1 MFIVPY
7 VMPDYFIEQ
16 LSVGTGY
23 TSPVVAEPSV
33 PVTGEVT
40 SIAYIQKPGSNNAK
54 TVSFKLTEY
63 LPGYK
68 YDPDVA
74 VPVSPFNL
82 PVLRLGGSVLS
93 EGEGEPTRYP
103 VLP

>member
-1 MFIVPY
+1 M
-7 VMPDYFIEQ
+7 
-16 LSVGTGY
+16 
-23 TSPVVAEPSV
+23 
-33 PVTGEVT
+33 
-40 SIAYIQKPGSNNAK
+40 QKPGSNNSK
-54 TVSFKLTEY
+54 TVAFKLTEY

-93 EGEGEPTRYP
+93 DGEGEPTRYP
-103 VLP
+103 VVVP